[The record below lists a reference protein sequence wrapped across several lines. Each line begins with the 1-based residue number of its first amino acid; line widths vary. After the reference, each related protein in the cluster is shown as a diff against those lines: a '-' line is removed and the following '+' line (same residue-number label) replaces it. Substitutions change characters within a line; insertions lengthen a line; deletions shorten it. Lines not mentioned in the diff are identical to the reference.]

1 MMLLPQRLAHHARW
15 SLLTALV
22 VLLGA
27 CGEAH
32 VVQREPDYRAPTH
45 AVPAP
50 RHAGVGEIEIVR
62 GDTLYG
68 VAFRNGMDFRELA
81 AINGIEA
88 PYTIYVGQ
96 ILKLRGEHARV
107 PTPARPVVQAPS
119 HPVRVVPS
127 PMPTPA
133 QHPTPRSPPAASTAA
148 SAALPPVPTPFES
161 VPPELTPRNVAQT
174 ASPTPLAPTATQP
187 APMQPVPTSPV
198 RTPPTQTHVDPVSPP
213 ISVQPAAT
221 PPLPVQHIAPAPP
234 MVQTPSAAII
244 PADVAT
250 VGGVHW
256 RWPAKGAL
264 LDRFMAGDAT
274 RQGIDIAGNAG
285 EPVLAASDGVVVYS
299 GSGLVGYGE
308 LIIIKHSDEWLSAY
322 GHNRKRLVQ
331 EGQRVKGGQPIA
343 EMGSSGAPR
352 DELHFEIRRNGRPV
366 DPQQYL
372 PAR

>member
-1 MMLLPQRLAHHARW
+1 MTFAPQDTQRARW
-15 SLLTALV
+15 LGLLALI

-32 VVQREPDYRAPTH
+32 VVSRAPGYDEPLRTMP
-45 AVPAP
+45 VS
-50 RHAGVGEIEIVR
+50 RHAGAGEIEVIR

-81 AINGIEA
+81 ALNGIEP

-96 ILKLRGEHARV
+96 VLKLHGSRVRV
-107 PTPARPVVQAPS
+107 PISVKPSVQASSRPSHTVPQTNTVSVTRPVRLVPEPAVISPNTTTMVPS
-119 HPVRVVPS
+119 H
-127 PMPTPA
+127 
-133 QHPTPRSPPAASTAA
+133 TAPH
-148 SAALPPVPTPFES
+148 SVPTPFES
-161 VPPELTPRNVAQT
+161 VPSDAAPNVVVPT
-174 ASPTPLAPTATQP
+174 TSVSTSPAPTAQPVTMQSAPTEHVSTSP
-187 APMQPVPTSPV
+187 APLH
-198 RTPPTQTHVDPVSPP
+198 TPPIPPP
-213 ISVQPAAT
+213 IST
-221 PPLPVQHIAPAPP
+221 PPIASAPIIAH
-234 MVQTPSAAII
+234 TPSAAIL

-250 VGGVHW
+250 VGGMHW

-274 RQGIDIAGNAG
+274 KQGIDIGGSAG
-285 EPVLAASDGVVVYS
+285 EAVLAASDGVVVYS

-331 EGQRVKGGQPIA
+331 EGQRVKAGQPIA
-343 EMGSSGAPR
+343 EMGSTGAPR